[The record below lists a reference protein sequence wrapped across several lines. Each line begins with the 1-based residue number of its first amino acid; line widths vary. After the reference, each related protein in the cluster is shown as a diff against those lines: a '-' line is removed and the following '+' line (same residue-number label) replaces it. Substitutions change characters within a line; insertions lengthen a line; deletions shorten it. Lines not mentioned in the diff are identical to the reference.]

1 MPDNVKTALS
11 MSIRRLLRPLAR
23 IMLREG
29 LTYSQFTSIAQMAFV
44 ESAAKDFVGKE
55 MRSSASSICALTGMT
70 SAEVSNVIVA
80 QERFDSSE
88 LLEVSNPFA
97 RVLHG
102 WHNDRDY
109 VGPYGFPVDLP
120 FESGTLNF
128 TNLTSRHADGVSPQV
143 VLKEL
148 QRVGAVTE
156 VGFNVW
162 KPLKQ
167 EYIEPSLTPENLGR
181 MARLVES
188 LLSTLENNTRG
199 KRDGTDLFERTMI
212 VDAPLT
218 SAQLLELQ
226 SYLKV
231 VGGQF
236 LQRVDAFAAVDLQ
249 EKMSVKPGEVTDIR
263 AGLQCFLYVEATPE
277 ETEHG
282 HPHGIELDEDF
293 EDDEFDDEMDFE
305 FDFEDDEE
313 YDDDEYEDDV
323 EGDA

>member
-11 MSIRRLLRPLAR
+11 ISLLRLLRPLVK

-29 LTYSQFTSIAQMAFV
+29 LTYSQFAAIAQMAFV
-44 ESAAKDFVGKE
+44 ESAAKDFVGKG
-55 MRSSASSICALTGMT
+55 MKSTASSVCALTGMT
-70 SAEVSNVIVA
+70 LSEVSSVLVE

-120 FESGTLNF
+120 FDGSPLSF
-128 TNLTSRHADGVSPQV
+128 TNLTSRHAEGVSPQV

-148 QRVGAVTE
+148 MRVGAVTE

-167 EYIEPSLTPENLGR
+167 EYIEPSLSPENLGR
-181 MARLVES
+181 MASLVES

-226 SYLKV
+226 SHLKL

-236 LQRVDAFAAVDLQ
+236 LQRIDTFAAVDLQ
-249 EKMSVKPGEVTDIR
+249 EKMGIRAGEIADIR
-263 AGLQCFLYVEATPE
+263 AGLQCFLYVESTPDD
-277 ETEHG
+277 TRLRDA
-282 HPHGIELDEDF
+282 IEF
-293 EDDEFDDEMDFE
+293 TQPIH
-305 FDFEDDEE
+305 
-313 YDDDEYEDDV
+313 
-323 EGDA
+323 

>member
-11 MSIRRLLRPLAR
+11 LSLRRLLRPLVR

-29 LTYSQFTSIAQMAFV
+29 FTYSRFAAIAQMAFV
-44 ESAAKDFVGKE
+44 ESAAKDFVGKG
-55 MRSSASSICALTGMT
+55 MKSTASSVCALTGMT
-70 SAEVSNVIVA
+70 PQEVNAVLIE
-80 QERFDSSE
+80 QERFDSSD

-120 FESGTLNF
+120 FDGSPLSF
-128 TNLTSRHADGVSPQV
+128 TILTTRHAAGVSPHV

-148 QRVGAVTE
+148 KRVGAVTE
-156 VGFNVW
+156 VGSNIW

-167 EYIEPSLTPENLGR
+167 EYIEPSLSPENLGR
-181 MARLVES
+181 MASLVES
-188 LLSTLENNTRG
+188 LLSTLENNTRN

-218 SAQLLELQ
+218 GRQLLELQ
-226 SYLKV
+226 GYLKV

-236 LQRVDAFAAVDLQ
+236 LQRVDTFAAVDLQ
-249 EKMSVKPGEVTDIR
+249 EKMGAKAGEVADIR
-263 AGLQCFLYVEATPE
+263 AGLQCFLYVESAPDDMRLRDA
-277 ETEHG
+277 
-282 HPHGIELDEDF
+282 IEF
-293 EDDEFDDEMDFE
+293 TQPIH
-305 FDFEDDEE
+305 
-313 YDDDEYEDDV
+313 
-323 EGDA
+323 

>member
-11 MSIRRLLRPLAR
+11 LSLLRLLRPLVR

-29 LTYSQFTSIAQMAFV
+29 LTYPHFAAIAQMAFV
-44 ESAAKDFVGKE
+44 ESAAKDFVEKGMK
-55 MRSSASSICALTGMT
+55 SSATSVCALTGMT
-70 SAEVSNVIVA
+70 AQEVKAAVIER
-80 QERFDSSE
+80 ERFDSSE
-88 LLEVSNPFA
+88 LLEVTNPFA

-120 FESGTLNF
+120 FDGSPLCV
-128 TNLTSRHADGVSPQV
+128 TNLTARHAAGVSPHA
-143 VLKEL
+143 VLIEL

-167 EYIEPSLTPENLGR
+167 EYIDPSLSPENLGR
-181 MARLVES
+181 MASLVES

-218 SAQLLELQ
+218 KVQLLELQ
-226 SYLKV
+226 AHLKV

-236 LQRVDAFAAVDLQ
+236 LQRVDTFAAVDLQ
-249 EKMSVKPGEVTDIR
+249 EKMGVKPGEIADIR
-263 AGLQCFLYVEATPE
+263 AGLQCFLYVESATDD
-277 ETEHG
+277 TRLRDA
-282 HPHGIELDEDF
+282 IEF
-293 EDDEFDDEMDFE
+293 TQPIH
-305 FDFEDDEE
+305 
-313 YDDDEYEDDV
+313 
-323 EGDA
+323 

>member
-11 MSIRRLLRPLAR
+11 ISLLRLLRPLVK

-29 LTYSQFTSIAQMAFV
+29 LTYSQFAAIAQMAFV
-44 ESAAKDFVGKE
+44 ESAAKDFVGKG
-55 MRSSASSICALTGMT
+55 MKSTASSVCALTGMT
-70 SAEVSNVIVA
+70 LSEVGSVLVE

-120 FESGTLNF
+120 FDGSPLSF
-128 TNLTSRHADGVSPQV
+128 TNLTSRHAEGVSPQV

-148 QRVGAVTE
+148 IRVGAVTE

-167 EYIEPSLTPENLGR
+167 EYIEPSLSPENLGR
-181 MARLVES
+181 MASLVES

-226 SYLKV
+226 AHLKL

-236 LQRVDAFAAVDLQ
+236 LQRIDTFAAVDLQ
-249 EKMSVKPGEVTDIR
+249 EKMGIRPGEIADIR
-263 AGLQCFLYVEATPE
+263 AGLQCFLYVESTPDDARLRDA
-277 ETEHG
+277 
-282 HPHGIELDEDF
+282 IEF
-293 EDDEFDDEMDFE
+293 TQPIH
-305 FDFEDDEE
+305 
-313 YDDDEYEDDV
+313 
-323 EGDA
+323 

>member
-1 MPDNVKTALS
+1 
-11 MSIRRLLRPLAR
+11 
-23 IMLREG
+23 
-29 LTYSQFTSIAQMAFV
+29 SQFAAIAQMAFV
-44 ESAAKDFVGKE
+44 ESAAKDFVGKG
-55 MRSSASSICALTGMT
+55 MKSTASYVCALTGMT
-70 SAEVSNVIVA
+70 LSEVRSVLVE

-88 LLEVSNPFA
+88 FLEVSNPFA

-120 FESGTLNF
+120 FDGSPLSF
-128 TNLTSRHADGVSPQV
+128 TNLTSRHAEGVSPQI

-148 QRVGAVTE
+148 IRVGAVTE

-167 EYIEPSLTPENLGR
+167 EYIEPSLSPENLGR
-181 MARLVES
+181 MASLVES

-226 SYLKV
+226 SHLKL

-236 LQRVDAFAAVDLQ
+236 LQRIDTFAAVDLQ
-249 EKMSVKPGEVTDIR
+249 EKMGIRAGEIADIR
-263 AGLQCFLYVEATPE
+263 AGLQCFLYVESTPDD
-277 ETEHG
+277 TRLRDA
-282 HPHGIELDEDF
+282 IEF
-293 EDDEFDDEMDFE
+293 TQPIH
-305 FDFEDDEE
+305 
-313 YDDDEYEDDV
+313 
-323 EGDA
+323 

>member
-1 MPDNVKTALS
+1 
-11 MSIRRLLRPLAR
+11 
-23 IMLREG
+23 MLREG
-29 LTYSQFTSIAQMAFV
+29 LTYSHFAAIAQMAFV
-44 ESAAKDFVGKE
+44 ESAAKDFVGKG
-55 MRSSASSICALTGMT
+55 MKSSVSSVCALTGMT
-70 SAEVSNVIVA
+70 PQQLNAVLIE

-88 LLEVSNPFA
+88 LLEVSNSFA

-120 FESGTLNF
+120 FEGSPLSF
-128 TNLTSRHADGVSPQV
+128 TILTNRHAAGVSPQV

-167 EYIEPSLTPENLGR
+167 EYIEPSLSPENLGR
-181 MARLVES
+181 MASLVES

-226 SYLKV
+226 GYLKV

-236 LQRVDAFAAVDLQ
+236 LQRVDTFAAVDLQ
-249 EKMSVKPGEVTDIR
+249 EKMGIKPGDVADIH
-263 AGLQCFLYVEATPE
+263 AGLQCFLYVESAPDDTKLRDA
-277 ETEHG
+277 
-282 HPHGIELDEDF
+282 IELIQPIN
-293 EDDEFDDEMDFE
+293 
-305 FDFEDDEE
+305 
-313 YDDDEYEDDV
+313 
-323 EGDA
+323 

>member
-11 MSIRRLLRPLAR
+11 ISLRRLLRPLVR

-29 LTYSQFTSIAQMAFV
+29 LTYSHFAAIAQMAFV
-44 ESAAKDFVGKE
+44 ESAAKDFASKGV
-55 MRSSASSICALTGMT
+55 RSTLPSVCALTGM
-70 SAEVSNVIVA
+70 SAKEVNSVLLE
-80 QERFDSSE
+80 QERFEASDV
-88 LLEVSNPFA
+88 LEVSNSFA

-120 FESGTLNF
+120 FEGSALSF
-128 TNLTSRHADGVSPQV
+128 VNLTTRHAAGVSPHV

-148 QRVGAVTE
+148 MRVGAVTE

-181 MARLVES
+181 MASLVES
-188 LLSTLENNTRG
+188 LLSTLENNTRT

-212 VDAPLT
+212 VDAPLS
-218 SAQLLELQ
+218 SAQLRELQ
-226 SYLKV
+226 GYMKV

-236 LQRVDAFAAVDLQ
+236 L
-249 EKMSVKPGEVTDIR
+249 
-263 AGLQCFLYVEATPE
+263 
-277 ETEHG
+277 
-282 HPHGIELDEDF
+282 
-293 EDDEFDDEMDFE
+293 
-305 FDFEDDEE
+305 
-313 YDDDEYEDDV
+313 
-323 EGDA
+323 

>member
-11 MSIRRLLRPLAR
+11 ISLLRLLRPLAR
-23 IMLREG
+23 LMLREG
-29 LTYSQFTSIAQMAFV
+29 LTYSHFAAIAQMAFV
-44 ESAAKDFVGKE
+44 ESAAKDFVGKG
-55 MRSSASSICALTGMT
+55 MKSSASSVCALTGMT
-70 SAEVSNVIVA
+70 PEEVRAVVIE

-120 FESGTLNF
+120 FDGSALSF
-128 TNLTSRHADGVSPQV
+128 TNLTTRHSAGISPHAI
-143 VLKEL
+143 LKEL
-148 QRVGAVTE
+148 KRVAAVTE
-156 VGFNVW
+156 VGSDVW

-167 EYIEPSLTPENLGR
+167 EYIEPSLSPENLGR
-181 MARLVES
+181 MASLVES

-218 SAQLLELQ
+218 NAQLLELQ
-226 SYLKV
+226 SHLKV

-236 LQRVDAFAAVDLQ
+236 LQRVDTFAAVDLQ
-249 EKMSVKPGEVTDIR
+249 EKMGAMPGDVADIR
-263 AGLQCFLYVEATPE
+263 AGLQCYLFVESAPDDTRLRDA
-277 ETEHG
+277 
-282 HPHGIELDEDF
+282 IEF
-293 EDDEFDDEMDFE
+293 IPPIH
-305 FDFEDDEE
+305 
-313 YDDDEYEDDV
+313 
-323 EGDA
+323 

>member
-11 MSIRRLLRPLAR
+11 ISLLRLLRPLVR

-29 LTYSQFTSIAQMAFV
+29 LTYSNFAAIAQMAFV
-44 ESAAKDFVGKE
+44 ESAAKDFIGSGMK
-55 MRSSASSICALTGMT
+55 SSASSVCALTGMT
-70 SAEVSNVIVA
+70 LQEVRGVLVE
-80 QERFDSSE
+80 QERFDSSD

-102 WHNDRDY
+102 WHTDRDY

-120 FESGTLNF
+120 FEGNPMSF
-128 TNLTSRHADGVSPQV
+128 TVLTTRHAAGVSPQV

-156 VGFNVW
+156 VGSNVW
-162 KPLKQ
+162 KPLKH
-167 EYIEPSLTPENLGR
+167 EYIEPSLSPENLGR
-181 MARLVES
+181 MASLVES

-218 SAQLLELQ
+218 RAQLLELQ
-226 SYLKV
+226 GYLKV

-236 LQRVDAFAAVDLQ
+236 LQRVDTFVAVDLQ
-249 EKMSVKPGEVTDIR
+249 EKMGIKPGEVADIH
-263 AGLQCFLYVEATPE
+263 AGLQCFLYVESAPDDTRLRDA
-277 ETEHG
+277 
-282 HPHGIELDEDF
+282 IEF
-293 EDDEFDDEMDFE
+293 KQP
-305 FDFEDDEE
+305 
-313 YDDDEYEDDV
+313 V
-323 EGDA
+323 H